1 MMFPFVKYSDNTEVV
16 FSEIRKK
23 ENGEE
28 YILVCF
34 ERPTEKGFDTVI
46 FELPSYEILKK
57 LLKEELHSF
66 SKVQKKEELQVPSLF
81 EYLGYKIFFCPNE
94 NCEPIKVCKIKIL
107 QGCG

>member
-46 FELPSYEILKK
+46 FELPSYEIVKNDGEYTVQEIENFKK
-57 LLKEELHSF
+57 VVERGAPFFFKSAKEGGIASA
-66 SKVQKKEELQVPSLF
+66 
-81 EYLGYKIFFCPNE
+81 
-94 NCEPIKVCKIKIL
+94 
-107 QGCG
+107 

>member
-16 FSEIRKK
+16 FSKIRKK

-46 FELPSYEILKK
+46 FELPSYEIVKNDGEYTAQEIENFKK
-57 LLKEELHSF
+57 VVERGAPFFFKSAKEGGIASA
-66 SKVQKKEELQVPSLF
+66 
-81 EYLGYKIFFCPNE
+81 
-94 NCEPIKVCKIKIL
+94 
-107 QGCG
+107 

>member
-46 FELPSYEILKK
+46 FELPSYEIVKSDGEYTAQEIENFKK
-57 LLKEELHSF
+57 VVERGAPFFFKSAKEGGIASA
-66 SKVQKKEELQVPSLF
+66 
-81 EYLGYKIFFCPNE
+81 
-94 NCEPIKVCKIKIL
+94 
-107 QGCG
+107 